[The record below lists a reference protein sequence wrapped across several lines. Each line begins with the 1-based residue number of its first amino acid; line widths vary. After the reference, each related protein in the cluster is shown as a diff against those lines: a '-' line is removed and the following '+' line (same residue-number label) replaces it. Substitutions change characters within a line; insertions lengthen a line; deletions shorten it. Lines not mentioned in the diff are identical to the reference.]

1 MLALALAGKFRP
13 PELVGIR
20 GLWFAASLLCIELPW
35 LFAGVQ
41 FIGSLAILV
50 LNPALGAI
58 EGFGLVI
65 AGASSWLW
73 FDLHRL
79 SFMAREPLKE
89 AIRGLAGDANPIER
103 ERLAA
108 DYEQSVRKL
117 LATKAWLRPFR
128 FSRPGVERI
137 VDVAYGTEAG
147 QTLDLYRSAGYQD
160 SSPMPVLLYVHGGGW
175 VVGSKHQQGQ
185 PLLWHLAQRGWLC
198 ADINY
203 RLAPRHKFPECL
215 VDVKAAIAWLKRSA
229 FEYGADPKFI
239 AISGGSAGGHLCAL
253 AALTANDKAYQP
265 GFETLD
271 TQVQA
276 AVPLYGVYDITN
288 SLNTRPGA
296 DIVELMR
303 RFVMPNRQEQDPET
317 WRNASPKFR
326 VNESA
331 PPMFVLHGTHDDLV
345 PVGDA
350 RDFASCMAAES
361 DAAFAYAELPGG
373 QHGFDLFHGVRAEC
387 SVVAIEHFLRW
398 CLSTPQRTDKPVGS
412 SSR

>member
-1 MLALALAGKFRP
+1 MLALALGGKFRP
-13 PELVGIR
+13 PELACVR
-20 GLWFAASLLCIELPW
+20 GLWFATSLLCIELPW
-35 LFAGVQ
+35 LLACVQ
-41 FIGSLAILV
+41 LIGNLAILV
-50 LNPALGAI
+50 LNPALGVV
-58 EGFGLVI
+58 EGLGLVLAGGSFGL
-65 AGASSWLW
+65 WY
-73 FDLHRL
+73 DLHRL
-79 SFMAREPLKE
+79 TFKAREPLKE
-89 AIRGLAGDANPIER
+89 AISGLAGEAGPKR
-103 ERLAA
+103 ALLAA
-108 DYEQSVRKL
+108 DYEQSVQQL

-128 FSRPGVERI
+128 FSRPGVERLADI
-137 VDVAYGTEAG
+137 AYGPEAG
-147 QTLDLYRSAGYQD
+147 QTLDLYRCAGYQN
-160 SSPMPVLLYVHGGGW
+160 SLEPMPVFLYVHGGGW
-175 VVGSKHQQGQ
+175 VIGNKHQQGQ

-215 VDVKAAIAWLKRSA
+215 VDVKAAIAWLKQSA
-229 FEYGADPKFI
+229 SNYGADSKFI
-239 AISGGSAGGHLCAL
+239 AIGGGSAGGHLCAL
-253 AALTANDKAYQP
+253 AALTANDKAYQS
-265 GFETLD
+265 GFEALD

-326 VNESA
+326 VNKSA

-361 DAAFAYAELPGG
+361 DSGFAYAELPGG

-387 SVVAIEHFLRW
+387 AVVAIEHFLRW
-398 CLSTPQRTDKPVGS
+398 CLNASDRTTRRS
-412 SSR
+412 